1 LLSLKST
8 SNTSKSQSSPLS
20 TSNRKFEQ
28 ALSLLQGQ
36 KFALAE
42 KRLLEVLRS
51 EPGHVGALNVLALL
65 LAQTGRHSKA
75 EEYFIEAIR
84 IFPSSD
90 ATYYNYGLALKAL
103 NRPAEALEMFS
114 RSLAINPKSSDS
126 WNNRGTVRSDL
137 GDFKSAIA
145 DLDKAISLD
154 HSNFLAHANKGKA
167 LGELKRHQ
175 EAAVA
180 YERAIALN
188 PDLVEAWL
196 GLGIAAGA
204 LEHFDRAL
212 AAYDRAIA
220 LKPNLAEAR
229 IGRGNSLL
237 ALDRAPEALESYEL
251 AVASSSPYAE
261 PYVGKGHALLR
272 LNRLAEALESY
283 ERALAIEP
291 DHRDALISCG
301 NALFQLGRMNEA
313 VAAYARGLEKYPRDA
328 ALLANR
334 ANALVV
340 TGQLEAAIRDYE
352 QALRIVPDDSA
363 ALNGLANALL
373 DVCDWDKLA
382 TPLRELAALA
392 RAGAA
397 IPPLLFIRTSDDPL
411 SHLEFA
417 RSYVKAAIPTPPRIE
432 PRAAA
437 APADKIRIAYLS
449 ADFRQHPVAYHLAG
463 LIEQHDRSRFDVIA
477 ISFGRD
483 DGSDL
488 RARLVAGFDRFEDV
502 ASVSDRDVALRLR
515 ELQVHI
521 AIDLMGHTLGSRP
534 GVLAH
539 RPAPISASFL
549 GFPGTMG
556 VDFIDY
562 VIADEVVLPFD
573 QASNY
578 TEKIVHLPECFF
590 PSDPT
595 MQAAPQLPSRAQAG
609 LPEQGFV
616 FCCFN
621 NSYKFSAPVF
631 EVWMRLLA
639 GIQGSVLWLS
649 RTNDR
654 AATNLRS
661 AAQAH
666 GIDPDRIVF
675 ASRVPSLADHLA
687 RQQLADLFLDTLPYN
702 AHSTANDAL
711 RAGVPVLTCIG
722 QAFAGRVAASMLR
735 AVNLP
740 ELVARNLEEYE
751 AMASRLAADP
761 QLLQAI
767 RGKLTDGLRSSLL
780 FDLYRYRRHIET
792 AYAMMWQRWQRGE
805 GPKSFSVP
813 PLDQSRIE

>member
-1 LLSLKST
+1 
-8 SNTSKSQSSPLS
+8 
-20 TSNRKFEQ
+20 
-28 ALSLLQGQ
+28 
-36 KFALAE
+36 
-42 KRLLEVLRS
+42 
-51 EPGHVGALNVLALL
+51 
-65 LAQTGRHSKA
+65 
-75 EEYFIEAIR
+75 
-84 IFPSSD
+84 
-90 ATYYNYGLALKAL
+90 
-103 NRPAEALEMFS
+103 M
-114 RSLAINPKSSDS
+114 
-126 WNNRGTVRSDL
+126 
-137 GDFKSAIA
+137 
-145 DLDKAISLD
+145 
-154 HSNFLAHANKGKA
+154 
-167 LGELKRHQ
+167 
-175 EAAVA
+175 
-180 YERAIALN
+180 N

-352 QALRIVPDDSA
+352 QALRIVPGDRRRRTGWPMPCSMFA
-363 ALNGLANALL
+363 IGTSS
-373 DVCDWDKLA
+373 A

-488 RARLVAGFDRFEDV
+488 RARLVAGFDRFK
-502 ASVSDRDVALRLR
+502 
-515 ELQVHI
+515 
-521 AIDLMGHTLGSRP
+521 MWRP
-534 GVLAH
+534 
-539 RPAPISASFL
+539 
-549 GFPGTMG
+549 
-556 VDFIDY
+556 
-562 VIADEVVLPFD
+562 
-573 QASNY
+573 
-578 TEKIVHLPECFF
+578 
-590 PSDPT
+590 
-595 MQAAPQLPSRAQAG
+595 
-609 LPEQGFV
+609 
-616 FCCFN
+616 
-621 NSYKFSAPVF
+621 
-631 EVWMRLLA
+631 
-639 GIQGSVLWLS
+639 
-649 RTNDR
+649 
-654 AATNLRS
+654 
-661 AAQAH
+661 
-666 GIDPDRIVF
+666 
-675 ASRVPSLADHLA
+675 
-687 RQQLADLFLDTLPYN
+687 
-702 AHSTANDAL
+702 
-711 RAGVPVLTCIG
+711 
-722 QAFAGRVAASMLR
+722 
-735 AVNLP
+735 
-740 ELVARNLEEYE
+740 
-751 AMASRLAADP
+751 
-761 QLLQAI
+761 
-767 RGKLTDGLRSSLL
+767 
-780 FDLYRYRRHIET
+780 
-792 AYAMMWQRWQRGE
+792 
-805 GPKSFSVP
+805 
-813 PLDQSRIE
+813 